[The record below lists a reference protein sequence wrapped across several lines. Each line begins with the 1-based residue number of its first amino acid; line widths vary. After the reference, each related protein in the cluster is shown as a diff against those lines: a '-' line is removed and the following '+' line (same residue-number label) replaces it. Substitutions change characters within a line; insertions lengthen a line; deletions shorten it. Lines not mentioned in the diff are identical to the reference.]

1 MSVFLLPYVSDKH
14 NITECISATTTHKKK
29 GDIKINKT
37 LSKYLN
43 VLKCQIDIHIIEW
56 DKYKKYTNPY
66 EFIHTLIP
74 NSKQSVCKYKPL
86 SRSFYKM
93 IEISNLLNVVDNLP
107 KFSCKTFHLA
117 EGPGGFIEA
126 IVEMRKNPYDLYY
139 GMTLLKDD
147 DYSIPG
153 WRKSKGF
160 LNKNQNVIIE
170 EGIDGTG
177 NLMSPENL
185 RYCFL
190 KYGGTIDLI
199 TADGGFD
206 FSIDFNHQETVSS
219 KLIFCQIA
227 FAVAMQKYMGTF
239 IIKFFDTFTQVS
251 IDILYILSN
260 LYNEVSFVKPNTS
273 RYANS
278 EKYIVCKGFRLS
290 NTEDLIK
297 EFYRIMVLIEGD
309 VEIERLLTL
318 NIPYIYTSQIEEY
331 NAIFGQQQLE
341 NIASTLNIINS
352 NNKRDKLENMKK
364 NNIQKCIIW
373 CQKYNL
379 PYNKTITNSNAFL
392 LNRIVYTNNT
402 EECNICVA

>member
-14 NITECISATTTHKKK
+14 NITECISPTTTYKKK
-29 GDIKINKT
+29 GEIKINKT
-37 LSKYLN
+37 LSNYLN
-43 VLKCQIDIHIIEW
+43 ILKGQIDIHNNEW

-74 NSKQSVCKYKPL
+74 NSKQSVCKSKPL

-93 IEISNLLNVVDNLP
+93 IEISNLLNILDNLP
-107 KFSCKTFHLA
+107 KSSCKTFHLA

-126 IVEMRKNPYDLYY
+126 MVEMRKNPYDLYY
-139 GMTLLKDD
+139 GMTLLNDD

-160 LNKNQNVIIE
+160 LNKNPNVIIE
-170 EGIDGTG
+170 TGLDGTG

-227 FAVAMQKYMGTF
+227 FAVAMQKYMGNF

-251 IDILYILSN
+251 MDILYILSN

-297 EFYRIMVLIEGD
+297 EFYRIMVLIEGP
-309 VEIERLLTL
+309 VEIERLLSV
-318 NIPYIYTSQIEEY
+318 NIPYIYTSQVEEY

-341 NIASTLNIINS
+341 NIASTLNIISS

-364 NNIQKCIIW
+364 NNIQKCINW

-392 LNRIVYTNNT
+392 HNRIVYT
-402 EECNICVA
+402 EECDICVA